1 MDIEALISLALYFIL
16 MMAIGLYAYRESTSD
31 VSGYML
37 GGRQLHPAVA
47 ALSAGAS
54 DMSGWM
60 LMGLPGAIFAT
71 GFSESWIAI
80 GLIIGA
86 YFNYR
91 LVAPRLRVYTEIA
104 DDAITIPD
112 YFEKRFNDHS
122 RTLRVVSAIVIIV
135 FFTLYTSAGVV
146 AGGKLFEASFGLD
159 YRLGLFLTAGVVVAY
174 TLFGGFLAV
183 SLTDFVQGCIMFL
196 ALVLVP
202 VVTIMQLGGFG
213 PTTDALS
220 TLSVDIGGWEKPYL
234 SMIPQESLGLAV
246 IGIISTMS
254 WGLGYFGQPHIIV
267 RFMAV
272 KSLKDVV
279 TMRRIGMSWMII
291 TVIGAVLTGAAGLAY
306 VKSQNIA
313 VADDV
318 HVARVID
325 APEEATSFSELE
337 DIDTTGAFSE
347 GEQVMLSD
355 QETIFIL
362 LSQVIFHPYIAGF
375 LLAAI
380 LAAIMSTISSQLLVS
395 SSSLTEDFYK
405 IFLRRGASQKELVL
419 VGRAS
424 VFIVAL
430 VAIGLA
436 FDPNSNILGLVSNA
450 WAGFGAAFGP
460 LILMSLFWR
469 GMTRAGAV
477 AGMIVGAATVLI
489 WIYLLQLSGV
499 MYEMVPG
506 FIAAA
511 VAIYVVSGMTR
522 KPDDKV
528 TGYFDTMTDIL
539 KQGKLP
545 SES

>member
-1 MDIEALISLALYFIL
+1 MDIEALISLALYFVL
-16 MMAIGLYAYRESTSD
+16 MMAIGLYAYRKSTDD

-37 GGRQLHPAVA
+37 GGRQLNPAVA
-47 ALSAGAS
+47 SLSAGAS

-71 GFSESWIAI
+71 GMSEAWIAI
-80 GLIIGA
+80 GLMIGA

-112 YFEKRFNDHS
+112 FFEKRFADHS
-122 RTLRVVSAIVIIV
+122 RTLRVISAVVIII

-146 AGGKLFEASFGLD
+146 SGGKLFEASFGLD

-183 SLTDFVQGCIMFL
+183 SLTDFVQGCIMFV
-196 ALVLVP
+196 ALILVP

-213 PTTDALS
+213 PTVDALS
-220 TLSVDIGGWEKPYL
+220 TLSVDVGGWEKSYL
-234 SMIPQESLGLAV
+234 SMIPQESLGLAA

-272 KSLKDVV
+272 RSLKDVAV
-279 TMRRIGMSWMII
+279 MRRIGMSWMLI
-291 TVIGAVLTGAAGLAY
+291 TVLGAVLTGAAGLAY
-306 VKSQNIA
+306 VKSQNID
-313 VADDV
+313 VADGV
-318 HVARVID
+318 PIARVIEAPTD
-325 APEEATSFSELE
+325 ATTFSEL
-337 DIDTTGAFSE
+337 DNIDTTGAFSD
-347 GEQVMLSD
+347 GDVVLGD

-419 VGRAS
+419 VGRLS
-424 VFIVAL
+424 VLAVSL
-430 VAIGLA
+430 VAIALA
-436 FDPNSNILGLVSNA
+436 FDPDSNILNLVSNA
-450 WAGFGAAFGP
+450 SAGFGAAFGP
-460 LILMSLFWR
+460 VVLISLFWR
-469 GMTRAGAV
+469 GMTKQGAIAGMVTGAV
-477 AGMIVGAATVLI
+477 TVLA
-489 WIYLLQLSGV
+489 WIYVFNLSGV
-499 MYEMVPG
+499 MYEIVPG
-506 FIAAA
+506 FIAATI
-511 VAIYVVSGMTR
+511 AIIVVSMVS
-522 KPDDKV
+522 KDPESHV
-528 TGYFDTMTDIL
+528 TDYFDEMTGIL
-539 KQGKLP
+539 KKGELPGK
-545 SES
+545 E